1 MIKKLLVFASI
12 IVSLNS
18 WAQDNTASAYS
29 YYGLGEVKF
38 KGTQDARAMGGLS
51 ITGDSIQL
59 GLMNPASYSKLKLTT
74 FAVGGTNSS
83 TNFRTAS
90 EKEKAQRTSFDYLAV
105 GLPLGKF
112 GVAFGLSP
120 FSGVGY
126 KNESIAEGT
135 VDTRFYRAQ
144 GNGFINKV
152 FVGGSYEF
160 NKNFSFGL
168 DFAYHFGDI
177 TNEFSERILEP
188 NFTQYTTRERNF
200 SELNGISFN
209 FGLLYNRKLNEK
221 LLLQSS
227 LTYSPESKLNTTN
240 SRNIATV
247 VYTATG
253 VELSNDSEDIAV
265 PNTDLIIPSKLS
277 FGLGIGENKKWLL
290 GTEISFTENKNLVNR
305 FPDNTN
311 VSFKNAK
318 KLALGGYYIP
328 KYDSFSSYFDR
339 IVYRAGFKYENTGL
353 VLNNENIN
361 DYGMNF
367 GLGLP
372 LGFSR
377 VDLGFEFGKRGT
389 TSNGL
394 IEENY
399 FNLSIGLNLAAKW
412 FEKRKFD

>member
-1 MIKKLLVFASI
+1 
-12 IVSLNS
+12 
-18 WAQDNTASAYS
+18 
-29 YYGLGEVKF
+29 
-38 KGTQDARAMGGLS
+38 
-51 ITGDSIQL
+51 
-59 GLMNPASYSKLKLTT
+59 
-74 FAVGGTNSS
+74 
-83 TNFRTAS
+83 
-90 EKEKAQRTSFDYLAV
+90 
-105 GLPLGKF
+105 
-112 GVAFGLSP
+112 
-120 FSGVGY
+120 
-126 KNESIAEGT
+126 
-135 VDTRFYRAQ
+135 
-144 GNGFINKV
+144 
-152 FVGGSYEF
+152 
-160 NKNFSFGL
+160 
-168 DFAYHFGDI
+168 
-177 TNEFSERILEP
+177 
-188 NFTQYTTRERNF
+188 
-200 SELNGISFN
+200 
-209 FGLLYNRKLNEK
+209 LYNRKLNEK

-227 LTYSPESKLNTTN
+227 LTYTPESKLNTTN

-253 VELSNDSEDIAV
+253 VELSNDNEDIAV

-290 GTEISFTENKNLVNR
+290 GTEMTFTENKNLVNR

-311 VSFKNAK
+311 VSFENSTR
-318 KLALGGYYIP
+318 LALGGYYIP

-353 VLNNENIN
+353 VLNNETIN

-412 FEKRKFD
+412 FEKRKID